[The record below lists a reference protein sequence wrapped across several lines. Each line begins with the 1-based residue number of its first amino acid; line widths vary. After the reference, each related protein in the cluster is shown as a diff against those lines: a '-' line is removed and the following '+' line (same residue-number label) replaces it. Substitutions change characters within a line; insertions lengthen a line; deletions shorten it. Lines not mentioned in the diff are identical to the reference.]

1 MSFDFSQIP
10 HRRFNPLTGEWILVS
25 PHRAERPWHGSQEP
39 VVSEEMPEYDPECY
53 LCPGNRRASGTVNP
67 LTPRPMSSLTTFR
80 LCFLI
85 HLIVTE
91 MLGSIS
97 GMRVYPALAE

>member
-67 LTPRPMSSLTTFR
+67 LYTSTYVFTNDF
-80 LCFLI
+80 
-85 HLIVTE
+85 
-91 MLGSIS
+91 
-97 GMRVYPALAE
+97 PALFPDTP